1 MKDGSEGGGDVLRK
15 LLGLPEVPLG
25 DNSAGAMRPF
35 WWSDR
40 GPALDAGS
48 VQVLSTQEA
57 RLQLRSQPQVRG
69 QGPYTG
75 QACTGH

>member
-1 MKDGSEGGGDVLRK
+1 MKEGSEGGGDVL
-15 LLGLPEVPLG
+15 G
-25 DNSAGAMRPF
+25 GAP
-35 WWSDR
+35 
-40 GPALDAGS
+40 GPAGS